1 MAEPPSDLLSDLLSI
16 ADELYGLP
24 LPEFTPARD
33 AKAKALKGTDLA
45 APVKALKKP
54 SLAAWV
60 VNLLVRRET
69 EQVDQVLAVG
79 EALRAAQESMSG
91 EELRALTK
99 QRRQLTAAVT
109 TQARR
114 TAREE
119 GTKVT
124 DAVADQVE
132 ATLTAAM
139 IDAECAQAI
148 RSGMLVAALATTG
161 LEPADP
167 DDIAA
172 SVALPEALGFT
183 AAARQAVPPGRPE
196 LHVVPDPEADQKAVK
211 AAEELLASTDSE
223 LAEATEA
230 HDRAKAAYDDLEA
243 RSLQLQAEIDELR
256 GRIAELEA
264 TAEEVDDELSE
275 AEDARDEAA
284 GTLHE
289 ATTAR
294 DAAAAALEKLR
305 S

>member
-1 MAEPPSDLLSDLLSI
+1 MTDQPDDLLSI

-24 LPEFTPARD
+24 LAEFTPARD
-33 AKAKALKGTDLA
+33 ARAKELKGTDLA
-45 APVKALKKP
+45 KPVKALKKP

-60 VNLLVRRET
+60 VNLLVRRDT
-69 EQVDQVLAVG
+69 GQVDQVLAVG

-91 EELRALTK
+91 EELRALTR

-139 IDAECAQAI
+139 VDPDCAKAV
-148 RSGMLVAALATTG
+148 RSGLLVAALATTG

-167 DDIAA
+167 DELAA
-172 SVALPEALGFT
+172 AVALPEALGFAAT
-183 AAARQAVPPGRPE
+183 AREAAKPGRPD
-196 LHVVPDPEADQKAVK
+196 LHVVPDPDADEKAVR
-211 AAEELLASTDSE
+211 AAEELLASAESE

-230 HDRAKAAYDDLEA
+230 HEQASAAYDELEA
-243 RSLQLQAEIDELR
+243 RSLQLQAELDELR
-256 GRIAELEA
+256 SRIAELESA
-264 TAEEVDDELSE
+264 AEEVDDDLSE

-284 GTLHE
+284 DALRE
-289 ATTAR
+289 ATQAR
-294 DAAAAALEKLR
+294 DAAAAGLDKLR
-305 S
+305 